1 MKYLSVPKK
10 KPYFVFLLSIFY
22 QVWIFKFWNILTCG
36 IVTTILKL
44 TETDN
49 MLGVMC
55 QRSHVMCRMS
65 HVTCNMCS
73 VMSHASCVKT
83 CHVSRVLCHLS
94 QTPTATA
101 TDPPTANSPIMHSR
115 LVLKDPKTQKNA
127 KLKKNLNNKNQ
138 NLCRG
143 NPILAIHSI
152 TRSLQFT
159 GKLGLRDGT
168 HTHNLWT
175 LHHRD
180 WIKPVGRFSETLYSR
195 VVIKPSWLW
204 ALLLSPRL
212 LFPILPL
219 CPKSSFCLDSKQD
232 DWISRLSNIVPFY
245 SFHSS
250 FLGLLQSCSIIK
262 SYNL

>member
-1 MKYLSVPKK
+1 M
-10 KPYFVFLLSIFY
+10 
-22 QVWIFKFWNILTCG
+22 TCG

-55 QRSHVMCRMS
+55 QRSDVTCRMS

-73 VMSHASCVKT
+73 VMSHASCVTT

-127 KLKKNLNNKNQ
+127 KLKKNLNNKTKT
-138 NLCRG
+138 CVEV
-143 NPILAIHSI
+143 ILYSIHSI

-180 WIKPVGRFSETLYSR
+180 
-195 VVIKPSWLW
+195 
-204 ALLLSPRL
+204 
-212 LFPILPL
+212 
-219 CPKSSFCLDSKQD
+219 
-232 DWISRLSNIVPFY
+232 
-245 SFHSS
+245 
-250 FLGLLQSCSIIK
+250 
-262 SYNL
+262 